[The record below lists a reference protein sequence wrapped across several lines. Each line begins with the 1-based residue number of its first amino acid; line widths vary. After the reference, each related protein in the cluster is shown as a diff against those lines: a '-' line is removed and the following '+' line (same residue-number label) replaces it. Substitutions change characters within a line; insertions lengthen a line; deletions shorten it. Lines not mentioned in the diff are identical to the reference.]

1 MQVSSVC
8 IICSS
13 RLQVLQLL
21 FQVISIMALPAS
33 IMACHEIP
41 GHGSSRLDDQQKQ
54 QLLMDFKTR
63 LWTDDHHLNPLEER
77 AIPHVALQIQLRNN
91 NLRGG

>member
-21 FQVISIMALPAS
+21 FQVISIMALSAS

-41 GHGSSRLDDQQKQ
+41 GHGSSRSDDQQKQ
-54 QLLMDFKTR
+54 QLLMEMR
-63 LWTDDHHLNPLEER
+63 IWTNDHHLNALEER
-77 AIPHVALQIQLRNN
+77 AIPHVALQIQLPNN